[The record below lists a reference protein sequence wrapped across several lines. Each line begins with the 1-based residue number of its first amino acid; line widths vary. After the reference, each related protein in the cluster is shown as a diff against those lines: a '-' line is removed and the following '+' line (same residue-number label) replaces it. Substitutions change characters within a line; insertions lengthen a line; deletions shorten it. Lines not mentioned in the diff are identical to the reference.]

1 VIRIKQVM
9 AIARAQR
16 LINLRLVRYWVF
28 VSFTFY
34 IALHFYLEFFYFHSA
49 LSSYSGSVGAI
60 SPRFLISIIGMLYSA
75 VFLVGTVFLAFDVR
89 ARDIRERVIEVLD
102 SKPISNL
109 ELIAGKFTGIFLS
122 SWIPMAVLAIFIQV
136 VNLILKGLNIPVAET
151 IEIFSLFTFLFIMAV
166 PALSFVIALVFFITL
181 LVRNRLAATII
192 LLFLIIS
199 SYWAALNLPLA
210 TGMLFDIIGIS
221 CMDFASD
228 ILPHLATAA
237 GWLQRL
243 SVLFAAFSL
252 LGFSAVIHPRLES
265 GSRKKLAAG
274 SFIVMIAALLLAGGV
289 YSKNTGDLKIM
300 ETWKQAHAAVSNEIL
315 PDLKKIFGDVK
326 IDPGKALY
334 LDLDITFGATNG
346 HSLEKAL
353 FTLNPGQEVKS
364 ITDSSG
370 KPISFTHEN
379 GLLEIGLPNP
389 LEHGEEITVHVT
401 VQGKPDNRFA
411 FLFSDTNPL
420 TVKLLQVRVLIVGVA
435 HGIFGTEAGLFDK
448 SFVALM
454 PGLRWLPASGS
465 EKERDDHTV
474 RPVDYFD
481 LDLKV
486 DLPDGWL
493 AAGPGL
499 RHKAESNNDG
509 ASFRFSPPA
518 PIPES
523 ALIASRFESRSMD
536 VEGITLEVLI
546 DKKHIKNL
554 NLFAD
559 TKENIREW
567 LSNHLR
573 EVKDYDLG
581 YPYDAIT
588 LVEVP
593 NTLRCYGG
601 GWRMDTTMAPPGIV
615 LMREIGFPTANFT
628 NAFKKLKVDKHN
640 GEGIQQAKFAR
651 LRLFFN
657 NDFSGGNI
665 LAGGSK
671 NFFLYQTAAKGP
683 EALALNY
690 IMENLSNQLVT
701 ETKSFYSAH
710 QLLKDNGLQRAVFM
724 SARFYSFN
732 RSGKTSMVDT
742 AKEDAVSKPEV
753 WDKALGVSL
762 KDMDPWEDPAR
773 TINVLGLKAD
783 AIAQSIL
790 DTLGYEKTGKLLAS
804 IRQTHKGKSFI
815 LNDVLEAG
823 KVLGY
828 DLTESLGDMLTG
840 TDLAGFVCEDA
851 EAYRIADSEDGNPRY
866 QMLFTIRNDE
876 PVSGSFRFACEESG
890 DKFIPSPVR
899 VSNNMVIPPDRR
911 NITKSRPIHLKGKSI
926 IKYGTIV
933 SKPPVS
939 VSLEPYLSLNRYSF
953 LLPLK
958 KPDEKISRNIE
969 PIEGVVE
976 LPYTMP
982 REKSITIDDLDP
994 GFSITEVLTDNGTRI
1009 SAKKQKYKTTD
1020 QGLPIGVDYRFP
1032 PVWSR
1037 LEKPESYGK
1046 YRHTLTAVRAGKGE
1060 QKAVFTAPM
1069 KKAGQCDLKLYIPE
1083 KSRVYPMKKWGTY
1096 NLVIKKGNGEKQ
1108 EVTFDSKA
1116 VQQGWNLVGRFDI
1129 TEGDTTVTI
1138 SNKTDGDFVV
1148 ADAIRWTP
1156 FFNE

>member
-1 VIRIKQVM
+1 MIRVKQVM

-16 LINLRLVRYWVF
+16 LINRRLVRYWFF
-28 VSFTFY
+28 VCFTCY
-34 IALHFYLEFFYFHSA
+34 IALHFYLEFFYFHST
-49 LSSYSGSVGAI
+49 LSSYSGSVGTI
-60 SPRFLISIIGMLYSA
+60 SPRFLISTIGMLYSA
-75 VFLVGTVFLAFDVR
+75 VFLVGTIFIAFDVR
-89 ARDIRERVIEVLD
+89 ARDIRERVVEVLD

-109 ELIAGKFTGIFLS
+109 ELIAGKFTGIFIS
-122 SWIPMAVLAIFIQV
+122 SWIPMVVLAIFTQA
-136 VNLILKGLNIPVAET
+136 VNLILKGFNIPVGET
-151 IEIFSLFTFLFIMAV
+151 IEVFSLFTFLFIMAV
-166 PALSFVIALVFFITL
+166 PALSFIIALVFFITL

-192 LLFLIIS
+192 LLFLIIF

-210 TGMLFDIIGIS
+210 SGMLFDIIGIS
-221 CMDFASD
+221 SMDFASD

-274 SFIVMIAALLLAGGV
+274 SFITMIAALLLAGGV
-289 YSKNTGDLKIM
+289 YSKNTGDLNIVG
-300 ETWKQAHAAVSNEIL
+300 TWKHAHGAVLNEIL
-315 PDLKKIFGDVK
+315 PDVKKISGDVK
-326 IDPGKALY
+326 IDPGKDLY
-334 LDLDITFGATNG
+334 LDLDITFGAPDG
-346 HSLEKAL
+346 RSLEKAL

-389 LEHGEEITVHVT
+389 LKQGEEITVHVT

-411 FLFSDTNPL
+411 FLYSDTNPL
-420 TVKLLQVRVLIVGVA
+420 TIKLLQVRILAVGVA
-435 HGIFGTEAGLFDK
+435 HGILGTEAGLFDK

-454 PGLRWLPASGS
+454 PGLRWLPVSGS
-465 EKERDDHTV
+465 EKGRDDHTV

-486 DLPDGWL
+486 DLPEGWL

-509 ASFRFSPPA
+509 ASYRFSPPA
-518 PIPES
+518 PIPEAS
-523 ALIASRFESRSMD
+523 LIASGFESRSMD
-536 VEGITLEVLI
+536 VEGINFEVLI
-546 DKKHIKNL
+546 NKKHIKNL

-559 TKENIREW
+559 TKENIQAW
-567 LSNHLR
+567 LSSHLK
-573 EVKDYDLG
+573 EAKEYGLT
-581 YPYDAIT
+581 YPYKAIT

-615 LMREIGFPTANFT
+615 LMREMGFPTANFT
-628 NAFKKLKVDKHN
+628 NGFRNLKVDKDN
-640 GEGIQQAKFAR
+640 EESIQQVKFNR
-651 LRLFFN
+651 LKLFFN
-657 NDFSGGNI
+657 NDFLGGNI

-690 IMENLSNQLVT
+690 IMENLSNQLIT
-701 ETKSFYSAH
+701 ETKSYYSAH
-710 QLLKDNGLQRAVFM
+710 QLLMGDGLQRAIFM
-724 SARFYSFN
+724 SARLNLF
-732 RSGKTSMVDT
+732 GETSNVDA
-742 AKEDAVSKPEV
+742 AKKDAVSKPEV
-753 WDKALGVSL
+753 WDKALGVSM

-773 TINVLGLKAD
+773 AINVLDLKAD

-815 LNDVLEAG
+815 LNDVLESG
-823 KVLGY
+823 KTLGY
-828 DLTESLGDMLTG
+828 DLTESLGDMLAG
-840 TDLAGFVCEDA
+840 TELPGFICENA
-851 EAYRIADSEDGNPRY
+851 EVYRIADSESGTSQY
-866 QMLFTIRNDE
+866 QLLFTIRNDE
-876 PVSGSFRFACEESG
+876 PVSGSFRFVYQQSG
-890 DKFIPSPVR
+890 GGDVFLKVLGMGG
-899 VSNNMVIPPDRR
+899 NNMVIPQARR
-911 NITKSRPIHLKGKSI
+911 NSVKSGIIRLAGKSTI
-926 IKYGTIV
+926 RFGTIV

-953 LLPLK
+953 LVPLK
-958 KPDEKISRNIE
+958 KPNEKISRNLE

-976 LPYTMP
+976 LPYTIP
-982 REKSITIDDLDP
+982 QDTSIIVDDLDS
-994 GFSITEVLTDNGTRI
+994 GFSITEELTDNGTRL
-1009 SAKKQKYKTTD
+1009 SAKKQKNAATD
-1020 QGLPIGVDYRFP
+1020 QGLPIGGDFRFP

-1046 YRHTLTAVRAGKGE
+1046 YRHTLTAVRSGKGE
-1060 QKAVFTAPM
+1060 QKAVFTA
-1069 KKAGQCDLKLYIPE
+1069 KIKIAGQWDLELYIPE

-1096 NLVIKKGNGEKQ
+1096 NLVIKKGDGEKQ
-1108 EVTFDSKA
+1108 EITFDSNA
-1116 VQQGWNLVGRFDI
+1116 AQQGWNPVGRFDI
-1129 TEGDTTVTI
+1129 SEGDTTVII

-1156 FFNE
+1156 YFNE